1 MSATMATVIGV
12 SFLLIVLFT
21 GWLKYHEH
29 LHLHRHD
36 HGEHSSRTDKRP
48 MLYRLSESGMMRR
61 LRGNHGGD
69 ADHEAKTRSSSAR
82 SPRSKLRG

>member
-12 SFLLIVLFT
+12 SFVLITLFT

-48 MLYRLSESGMMRR
+48 LLYRLSESGMMRR
-61 LRGNHGGD
+61 IRRKHV
-69 ADHEAKTRSSSAR
+69 ADTSGEAEA
-82 SPRSKLRG
+82 RSKLRR